1 MNTPRP
7 PIPYTAM
14 TDEEL
19 LREARL
25 STDPLVKA
33 LTDVAETALD
43 TATDLESGEASE
55 VGRLER
61 ELEEMEESRDT
72 AERLAEDRL
81 SDITLLKEQLADLQE
96 QYNALEKEV
105 LSLRDQLGGLV
116 PT

>member
-1 MNTPRP
+1 MSTPRP
-7 PIPYTAM
+7 TIPYTAM

-25 STDPLVKA
+25 STDPLVA
-33 LTDVAETALD
+33 VLADTLEAALD
-43 TATDLESGEASE
+43 TATDRESGEASR
-55 VGRLER
+55 VRQ
-61 ELEEMEESRDT
+61 LEEMEESRDT

-81 SDITLLKEQLADLQE
+81 SDITLLEEQLADLQE
-96 QYNALEKEV
+96 RHDDLEKEV